1 MLTMPAGSRNTA
13 RLVSI
18 DPGSTT
24 VGIAVIDINVDNWT
38 IINSQAWT
46 YNSAKM
52 SESNTW
58 LESQYG
64 NRYVRIVAI
73 ENYLV
78 NLFLNICPTLICSEA
93 PFINQRFPAAGI
105 ALTEVMCSI
114 RNAVVRYDPWCALKI
129 IPPSSVKNGVGAKG
143 NADKFAMKE
152 ALQRLL
158 PELNYNGNIPFDLL
172 DEHSIDALA
181 VGYSEYKSYCPY

>member
-1 MLTMPAGSRNTA
+1 MLTMPAGSRNAA

-24 VGIAVIDINVDNWT
+24 VGIAVIDINVGDWT
-38 IINSQAWT
+38 IANSQAWT

-78 NLFLNICPTLICSEA
+78 NLFLNICPTFICSEA

-114 RNAVVRYDPWCALKI
+114 RNAVVQYDPWCELKI
-129 IPPSSVKNGVGAKG
+129 ISPSEVKQGIGAKG
-143 NADKFAMKE
+143 NADKDTMKNT
-152 ALQRLL
+152 LRTLL
-158 PELNYNGNIPFDLL
+158 PILKLNCDFESL
-172 DEHSIDALA
+172 DEHAIDALA
-181 VGYSEYKSYCPY
+181 VGYTHLLRF